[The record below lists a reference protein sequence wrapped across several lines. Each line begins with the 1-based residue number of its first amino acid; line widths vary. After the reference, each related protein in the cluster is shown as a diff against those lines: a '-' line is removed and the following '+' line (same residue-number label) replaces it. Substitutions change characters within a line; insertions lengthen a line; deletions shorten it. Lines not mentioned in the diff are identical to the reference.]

1 MSPRPEQHIV
11 TFKCEGCGTRSPAP
25 APYGG
30 YQHTAC
36 SEACLVRAKRLYTQ
50 QRTARRAAFIA
61 QLLEVPLA
69 PTS

>member
-1 MSPRPEQHIV
+1 MPPRPEQPVV
-11 TFKCEGCGTRSPAP
+11 TFKCEGCGQRGDAP

-30 YQHTAC
+30 FKHTAC
-36 SEACLVRAKRLYTQ
+36 SKACHVLAIRLGAR

-61 QLLEVPLA
+61 RLLEGPHV

>member
-36 SEACLVRAKRLYTQ
+36 SDACLMLAKHLLTE
-50 QRTARRAAFIA
+50 QRKARRAAFIA
-61 QLLEVPLA
+61 RLLEGSHVPT
-69 PTS
+69 P